1 MARASLPPGFRFHPT
16 DVELVKYYLKRKVL
30 GKPLIQAI
38 SEIDIYKF
46 SPWDLP
52 EKSCLKSRDLEWYFF
67 CPRDKKYANGPRT
80 NRATEIGYWKTTGK
94 DRAICHNSQ
103 IVGMKKTLIF
113 HTGRAPRGNRTDWV
127 MHEYRLEDRDLVNAG
142 ISQGAYVLCKIF
154 QKSGIGPKNGEQYG
168 APFKEEDWDDDVN
181 LQSYNVNE
189 STHLEGNG
197 IFNALEDIITL
208 EDLNRSH
215 LPLSSSEAECPL
227 DQSFLELKDLEHP
240 LAADPCVVNGA
251 EQFPTV
257 DPFIYYG
264 NYDNLEGFC
273 GSVLPLDVVLSTPGD
288 NGVGGNSAAYEADI
302 CDPTAPS
309 ENAEDREKQ
318 YATQALARGE
328 QRASSYSRL
337 QCLLDNI
344 PAHPASAAEHPS
356 PTSRENRATS
366 ISLSSSYGGSSIH
379 VKAKV
384 TAGCACTKDTPSDKL
399 GEFPCICC
407 YGYNLSR
414 KEFRE
419 QAANRGNGLTF
430 VFFLGMVSALIWLS
444 LFVVSV
450 KLGKYVWGLIL
461 S

>member
-168 APFKEEDWDDDVN
+168 APFKEEDWDDDVVNEPFSAPTAEPGSSSGLQADDLNASIMPGSVCESSLEPIPCQAVPSINNVEHFLPESDDISSLLAMFGNEDDALFSADHDKNEN

-273 GSVLPLDVVLSTPGD
+273 GSVLPLDVVLSTPGHM
-288 NGVGGNSAAYEADI
+288 
-302 CDPTAPS
+302 
-309 ENAEDREKQ
+309 
-318 YATQALARGE
+318 
-328 QRASSYSRL
+328 RL
-337 QCLLDNI
+337 IYVTLLLQVKMQKIERSNMPHRPWQEVNKEHHPI
-344 PAHPASAAEHPS
+344 P
-356 PTSRENRATS
+356 
-366 ISLSSSYGGSSIH
+366 GSN
-379 VKAKV
+379 V
-384 TAGCACTKDTPSDKL
+384 C
-399 GEFPCICC
+399 
-407 YGYNLSR
+407 
-414 KEFRE
+414 
-419 QAANRGNGLTF
+419 
-430 VFFLGMVSALIWLS
+430 
-444 LFVVSV
+444 
-450 KLGKYVWGLIL
+450 
-461 S
+461 